1 MQGFEE
7 VKKSQRIS
15 TFFELECVKLNLFW
29 AKNDGRKISRM
40 RGNFHQRAAATV
52 ILEIAQIFEPVHLGL
67 SNEISVCLHLV

>member
-7 VKKSQRIS
+7 VKKSQRIP

-40 RGNFHQRAAATV
+40 RGNFHGQ
-52 ILEIAQIFEPVHLGL
+52 
-67 SNEISVCLHLV
+67 